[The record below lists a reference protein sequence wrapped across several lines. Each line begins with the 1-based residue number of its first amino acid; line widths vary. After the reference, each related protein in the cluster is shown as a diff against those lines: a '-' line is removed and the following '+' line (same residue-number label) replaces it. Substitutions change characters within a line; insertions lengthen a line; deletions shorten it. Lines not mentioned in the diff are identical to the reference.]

1 MKFDDG
7 DGTSGVVV
15 EDTALVRY
23 VGQSYSVEVPYRFP
37 PALATLTRDF
47 RAIHEQL
54 YGFSTEEDW
63 ELEAIRVTAS
73 VNTPPLEAEPPRP
86 RARANL
92 APSSTAPCWFSAAAA
107 IETPRYRRDALAH
120 PRRLSGPAIVEDEW
134 STITL
139 PPGTALEATAG
150 GHLVLSFETAP

>member
-1 MKFDDG
+1 
-7 DGTSGVVV
+7 VV

-37 PALATLTRDF
+37 AEVTTLARDF
-47 RAIHEQL
+47 RAMHEQL

-73 VNTPPLEAEPPRP
+73 TAMPPIEVQPPLQPERTTLTPIAVGK
-86 RARANL
+86 
-92 APSSTAPCWFSAAAA
+92 CWFSAAHA
-107 IETPRYRRDALAH
+107 IETPRYRRDEISTLA
-120 PRRLSGPAIVEDEW
+120 RIDGPAIVEDDW

-139 PPGTALEATAG
+139 PPGTALRATSG
-150 GHLVLSFETAP
+150 GHLAMSFEATP